1 MSDPLRRD
9 DAESRL
15 ADIRA
20 AQERLIGRVTIPAW
34 YWWAVAVSTVILG
47 LVVDRGGRVEV
58 AIAAVVFALAVAAAT
73 GWVILGGGRVQV
85 GRRMLGGDGAVRIVG
100 FVGGVVGVSL
110 VVGFSLRAAGFAYP
124 ATLATLVAAAGVVG
138 GGPLL
143 MRGLR
148 RVMLRQGVAR

>member
-1 MSDPLRRD
+1 MSDPLQRD
-9 DAESRL
+9 EAQSGL

-20 AQERLIGRVTIPAW
+20 AQERLIRRVTIPAW

-47 LVVDRGGRVEV
+47 LVVDGGSRAEV
-58 AIAAVVFALAVAAAT
+58 AIVAVLFALAVAAAT

-85 GRRMLGGDGAVRIVG
+85 GRRLLGGDGAVRIVG
-100 FVGGVVGVSL
+100 FVAGIVGVSL
-110 VVGFSLRAAGFAYP
+110 VVGFSLRAAGIAYP
-124 ATLATLVAAAGVVG
+124 ATFATLVAAIGLAV

-148 RVMLRQGVAR
+148 RTMLRQEAVR